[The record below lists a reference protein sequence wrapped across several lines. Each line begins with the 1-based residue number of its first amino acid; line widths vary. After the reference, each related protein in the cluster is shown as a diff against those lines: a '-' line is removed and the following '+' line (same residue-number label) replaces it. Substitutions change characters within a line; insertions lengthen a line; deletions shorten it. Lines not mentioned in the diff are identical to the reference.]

1 MRNKPLLCHGEPVS
15 YLRAGQAQGIQYI
28 SLKSRLEILLGAKTD
43 AAMDESLKEEVE
55 KEAEHLAR
63 KKKIAK
69 AGGQL
74 LGADFA
80 FIDEMFPEKEEP
92 EQTIQLSK
100 TFKNGFPSVWIIRK
114 SAVLR

>member
-1 MRNKPLLCHGEPVS
+1 
-15 YLRAGQAQGIQYI
+15 
-28 SLKSRLEILLGAKTD
+28 
-43 AAMDESLKEEVE
+43 MDESLKEEVE